1 MALYM
6 SNNLKPFSSRT
17 VQLKKYTT
25 TTPKLFSLRESMNP
39 KRRHCSS
46 KKIQITSTTSSAS
59 NHNDKEDTCN
69 SCPLYVNDRESL
81 DKILTCMNANAMNY
95 YSYTTLHVLSFE
107 LEKEVKNNNKTINS
121 WIFEDLRELDSLYY
135 AFLLK
140 TAYYGIILK
149 VLFALQMKKSIL
161 ICPSPLLPKGS
172 IIRLCK
178 FLSEKSLTLGAPN
191 QCICWIDE
199 LKPDMMSA
207 LENYEGNKNIIV
219 YCL

>member
-1 MALYM
+1 MALYT
-6 SNNLKPFSSRT
+6 LKPFSSG
-17 VQLKKYTT
+17 VQCKKYTT
-25 TTPKLFSLRESMNP
+25 TTPKLFSLRKSMTP

-46 KKIQITSTTSSAS
+46 TKIQMTSTTTGYSSD
-59 NHNDKEDTCN
+59 NNDEEDTCN
-69 SCPLYVNDRESL
+69 SCPLYVNDKESL
-81 DKILTCMNANAMNY
+81 DRILTCMNANSMSY

-107 LEKEVKNNNKTINS
+107 LEKEVKDNNKTINS

-161 ICPSPLLPKGS
+161 ICPSPLLPKTS

-178 FLSEKSLTLGAPN
+178 FLSEKSLTLGAPG

-219 YCL
+219 HCL